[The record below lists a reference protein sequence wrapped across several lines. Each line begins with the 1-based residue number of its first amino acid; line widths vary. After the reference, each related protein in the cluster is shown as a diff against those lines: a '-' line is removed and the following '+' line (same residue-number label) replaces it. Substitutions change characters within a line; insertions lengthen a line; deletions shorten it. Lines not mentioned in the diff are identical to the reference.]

1 MKQITDPWGLPGST
15 SVAGWTKVTAS
26 WSWVLGAFAL
36 LAVIARV
43 RDYLRLRHIRGP
55 WLASWT
61 DFWLIRSQYGGRMN
75 LDLDEVCRKYGKVVR
90 VAPNWV
96 MCADAE
102 EIRKVWAVRSQWRRG
117 VWYRGLRLDPRRDST
132 FTTVD
137 EQLHAALRSKL
148 TPGYSGKDVD
158 NVHQLIDEQ
167 VASFVGLLES
177 KYLSSDS
184 SGTGDDD
191 DAGRPAVYRPV
202 DIARKV
208 QYLTL
213 DIISS
218 LAFGKPLGN
227 LAADA
232 DALGYIHTMESNMV
246 IMMTLALCPHIFLP
260 LQSRLLSWMVPNA
273 RGMAGI
279 GDVMGLAHEAVAD
292 RFANHKAGAPP
303 PRRDM
308 LSSFVAHGLG
318 REDCEGEAVTQIVA
332 GSDTS
337 ATAIRSTLLLVMAT
351 PAAYGRLQAEIDA
364 AARAGR
370 LSSPATDAEARA
382 LPYLQAV
389 VREGIRMFPPATG
402 LLPKVSDADEV
413 VAGVRVPAGT
423 NVAWA
428 PWPIMHDRAVFGEDA
443 DMFRPERW
451 IEAGPE
457 RWRLMDQTVMMD
469 FKTSSRYEC
478 LGKTIALIEL
488 NKTYVEL
495 FRRFDLAIVDP
506 TNPWKSFNA
515 AFFIQSDLNVKITRR
530 KTPV

>member
-1 MKQITDPWGLPGST
+1 M
-15 SVAGWTKVTAS
+15 
-26 WSWVLGAFAL
+26 
-36 LAVIARV
+36 
-43 RDYLRLRHIRGP
+43 
-55 WLASWT
+55 
-61 DFWLIRSQYGGRMN
+61 
-75 LDLDEVCRKYGKVVR
+75 VVR

-96 MCADAE
+96 VCADAE
-102 EIRKVWAVRSQWRRG
+102 EIRKIWAVRSQWRRG
-117 VWYRGLRLDPRRDST
+117 VWYRGLRVDPRRDST

-137 EQLHAALRSKL
+137 DQLHTALRSKL
-148 TPGYSGKDVD
+148 APGYSGKDVD

-167 VASFVGLLES
+167 IASFVSLLES

-184 SGTGDDD
+184 SGTGED
-191 DAGRPAVYRPV
+191 GEPAVYRPV

-218 LAFGKPLGN
+218 LAFGRPLGN

-246 IMMTLALCPHIFLP
+246 IMMTLALCPYIFLP

-279 GDVMGLAHEAVAD
+279 GDVMGLAHEAVAG
-292 RFANHKAGAPP
+292 RFGSDKAEGRQR
-303 PRRDM
+303 RRDM
-308 LSSFVAHGLG
+308 LGSFIAHGLG

-351 PAAYGRLQAEIDA
+351 PTAYGRLQAEIDG

-370 LSSPATDAEARA
+370 VSSPVTDAEARA

-402 LLPKVSDADEV
+402 LLPKVSDTDEV
-413 VAGVRVPAGT
+413 VAGVRIPAGT

-488 NKTYVEL
+488 NKIYVEL
-495 FRRFDLAIVDP
+495 FRRFDLTIVDP

-530 KTPV
+530 KNPV